1 MKYELKQTSQYSDV
15 RKLSIKKKK
24 KKKPRIT
31 CFVTQEL
38 LTALTVITSKKPFC
52 VSPSQPFISL
62 VTQQALCLWVVMG
75 RGGGRL
81 VCDARSNS
89 GCGGEY

>member
-1 MKYELKQTSQYSDV
+1 M
-15 RKLSIKKKK
+15 
-24 KKKPRIT
+24 
-31 CFVTQEL
+31 TQEL

-75 RGGGRL
+75 RE
-81 VCDARSNS
+81 
-89 GCGGEY
+89 GEGEDLLAMRDQTAAVEENIKG